1 MGNMGDMGDM
11 GDMRD
16 MGDMG
21 DMGDIP
27 LFYLVPVVLPDFVFL
42 LLKATL
48 NIREY
53 HPVDNLRLFYFIF
66 YMSFLFHTIT
76 IEMKKTGRTLHL
88 RKKM

>member
-1 MGNMGDMGDM
+1 MRKNSDMGDMGDMGNMGNMGDMGDM
-11 GDMRD
+11 GDMR
-16 MGDMG
+16 

-53 HPVDNLRLFYFIF
+53 HPVDNLRKNDETMILRH
-66 YMSFLFHTIT
+66 FL
-76 IEMKKTGRTLHL
+76 
-88 RKKM
+88 